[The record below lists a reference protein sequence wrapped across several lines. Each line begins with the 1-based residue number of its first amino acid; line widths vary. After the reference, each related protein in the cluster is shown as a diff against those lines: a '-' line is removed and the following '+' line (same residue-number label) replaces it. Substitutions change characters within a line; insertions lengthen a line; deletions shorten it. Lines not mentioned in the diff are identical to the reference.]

1 MTRSR
6 ETGIQAKGT
15 WDNPCTTK
23 QKRRDIER
31 IINTRNGPTMGTNEK
46 TKAIIPPV
54 QRTVK
59 KGVATTLAKG
69 ATRENYENTLV
80 VMGKVKSVA
89 ASVITIG
96 YTTH

>member
-15 WDNPCTTK
+15 CDNPCTTK

-46 TKAIIPPV
+46 TRAIIPPV
-54 QRTVK
+54 QRTAVP
-59 KGVATTLAKG
+59 
-69 ATRENYENTLV
+69 EE
-80 VMGKVKSVA
+80 
-89 ASVITIG
+89 
-96 YTTH
+96 